1 MILGIDQGTT
11 STRAVLLN
19 ERGRLLGSFSSSVP
33 QHFPQ
38 PGWVEHDP
46 DDIWKSVGAAIQ
58 GALNKLGRKASE
70 IQCIGITN
78 QRETVSLFEDQRA
91 LHRFIVWQDRRTAE
105 DCKKLAPYH
114 SKIEKLSGTPIDPYF
129 SSTKIK
135 WLLKKLK
142 IRRPS
147 AGLRFRTIDSFLF
160 SKLCGQDAIEATNAH
175 RTQLLDLEKVEWSQ
189 KLLELF
195 EIPQSLCPAIVPS
208 EGIPF
213 KTKNC
218 EFLPDGIPV
227 TAALGDQQAA
237 LFGQLAWTRG
247 SGKITFG
254 TGSFI
259 LVHTGNRPL
268 RSKQKLVSTLARVRK
283 NGAVDYALE
292 GSVFI
297 SGAWIQFL
305 RDQLKLIS
313 SSDEIEA
320 LALGCESSEG
330 VMVFPG
336 LSGFGAPFWKPAAR
350 GGILG
355 LTRGSQRAHVARASL
370 EALAF
375 QNYALIDSIQ
385 KDSPGFKM
393 KEWKVD
399 GGAVKNN
406 LLLQIQSDLLKT
418 DIIRPQNLEAT
429 GTGIA
434 LLAGSAHGLLSLE
447 EIKEQWRLDQHF
459 QPDPANTKKLRDQ
472 YQKWRET
479 LDHSF

>member
-1 MILGIDQGTT
+1 VILGLDQGTT

-19 ERGRLLGSFSSSVP
+19 EKGRLLGSFSSSVP

-46 DDIWKSVGAAIQ
+46 EEIWQSVGTAVR
-58 GALNKLGRKASE
+58 GALTKLGRSAKE
-70 IQCIGITN
+70 IQCIGLTN
-78 QRETVSLFEDQRA
+78 QRETVSLFENRKA
-91 LHRFIVWQDRRTAE
+91 LHRFIVWQDRRTAD
-105 DCKKLAPYH
+105 DCKKLIKYAA
-114 SKIEKLSGTPIDPYF
+114 KIQKISGTPIDPYF

-135 WLLKKLK
+135 WLLKKLG

-147 AGLRFRTIDSFLF
+147 SGLRFRTIDSFLF
-160 SKLCGQDAIEATNAH
+160 ENLCGVDATEATNAH
-175 RTQLLDLEKVEWSQ
+175 RTQLLDLEKLEWSSS
-189 KLLELF
+189 LLDLF
-195 EIPQSLCPAIVPS
+195 DIPKSLCPPIVS
-208 EGIPF
+208 SDGISF
-213 KTKNC
+213 KTRGCN
-218 EFLPDGIPV
+218 FLPDGIPV

-237 LFGQLAWTRG
+237 LFGQLGWQKG

-283 NGAVDYALE
+283 DGTAEYALE

-313 SSDEIEA
+313 SSDEIEN
-320 LALGCESSEG
+320 LARECENSEG

-336 LSGFGAPFWKPAAR
+336 LSGFGAPFWKPEAR

-355 LTRGSQRAHVARASL
+355 LTRGSTRANLARASL

-375 QNYALIDSIQ
+375 QNYALIESIQ
-385 KDSPGFKM
+385 KDSPGLRM

-399 GGAVKNN
+399 GGAVKDN
-406 LLLQIQSDLLKT
+406 LLLQIQSDLLMVP
-418 DIIRPQNLEAT
+418 IIRPQNLEAT
-429 GTGIA
+429 GTGAA
-434 LLAGSAHGLLSLE
+434 LLAAYSHGLLSLDDIRKQWQLDRQFE
-447 EIKEQWRLDQHF
+447 PQSKSSKLLRTQYKNWRKTLEQIF
-459 QPDPANTKKLRDQ
+459 
-472 YQKWRET
+472 
-479 LDHSF
+479 